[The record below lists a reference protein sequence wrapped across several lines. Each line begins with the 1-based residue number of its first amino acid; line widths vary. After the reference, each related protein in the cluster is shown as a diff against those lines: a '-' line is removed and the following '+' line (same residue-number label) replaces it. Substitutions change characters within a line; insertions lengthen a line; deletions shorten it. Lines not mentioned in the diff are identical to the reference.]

1 MLEKKIDLNRVD
13 HSKERLFETI
23 GISRLEFLENVQK
36 IYEENKPQE
45 LADKLGFSA
54 SEVIEA
60 LENTQKL
67 SEAIVDLWKDK
78 GRQEI
83 SLKEFIQTAVLI
95 KSMKKSPEMLVPLAE
110 KALLEELVEIV
121 ESHGSRVLMN
131 TSPCE
136 EWRKNHLSCKGCPSE
151 LGCRKMN
158 LITRCLKMKMSYEPK
173 SFEDFLSTEKWTREK
188 IDEILKAKDINQLN
202 KIFIP

>member
-1 MLEKKIDLNRVD
+1 MLEKKIFLDEID
-13 HSKERLFETI
+13 HSKEKIHEII
-23 GISRLEFLENVQK
+23 GISRLELLENFQK
-36 IYEENKPQE
+36 ICEEDTPKT
-45 LADKLGFSA
+45 LSSKLGFSVD
-54 SEVIEA
+54 EIIDA
-60 LENTQKL
+60 LNSTQRI
-67 SEAIVDLWKDK
+67 SEAIVRLWKNK
-78 GRQEI
+78 GRTEI

-95 KSMKKSPEMLVPLAE
+95 KNMRKSPEMLLSLAE

-121 ESHGSRVLMN
+121 ESHGSQVLMN

-136 EWRKNHLSCKGCPSE
+136 EWRKNHPSCKGCPSE

-158 LITRCLKMKMSYEPK
+158 LITHCLKMKMSYEPK

-188 IDEILKAKDINQLN
+188 IEEILKAKDLNQLN